1 MLTVSKAVIIEAE
14 VVMVSKEIRRRGW
27 VSNRCIEIPLLICVG
42 EPDRRGAQSN
52 GCVATVSG
60 GLGDWLRS
68 FFVSSI
74 G

>member
-1 MLTVSKAVIIEAE
+1 M
-14 VVMVSKEIRRRGW
+14 MVSKEIRRRDW
-27 VSNRCIEIPLLICVG
+27 ASNLCIEIPLLIMVG
-42 EPDRRGAQSN
+42 EPDKGGAQSN

-60 GLGDWLRS
+60 GLGEWLRS